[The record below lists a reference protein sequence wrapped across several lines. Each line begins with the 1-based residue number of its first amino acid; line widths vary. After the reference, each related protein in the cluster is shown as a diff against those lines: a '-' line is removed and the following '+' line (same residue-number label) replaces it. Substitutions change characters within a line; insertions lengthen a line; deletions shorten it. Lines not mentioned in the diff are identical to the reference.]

1 MNDDIT
7 VVLTCFDYGAYLAE
21 SVESALS
28 QEGGAPRLIVVDDGS
43 SDARTLVELERLPA
57 GVELVR
63 QQNAGLAAARNA
75 GLRRAATPFV
85 LALDADDRLAP
96 GALRRLRAPLETDP
110 RLGFSYGIMRFFG
123 SWEGILRMP
132 PYDPYV
138 LLYRHNIGAVALI
151 RRQLFED
158 VGGYD
163 PAFDGYEDWEFW
175 LHALARGWR
184 GCRVEAVTL
193 HYRRHGRTMLAGAR
207 THYRASFRQLRRKH
221 AVLYSRRQRR
231 QLAAESEL
239 GGAQR
244 LLYRCWWGWR
254 PLPARAE
261 LALQSLLW
269 RPRRG

>member
-21 SVESALS
+21 SVASVLT

-43 SDARTLVELERLPA
+43 TDARTIAELERLPA
-57 GVELVR
+57 EAELVR

-75 GLRRAATPFV
+75 GLRLAETPFV
-85 LALDADDRLAP
+85 LALDADDRLAS
-96 GALRRLRAPLETDP
+96 GALRLLREPLVADP

-123 SWEGILRMP
+123 AWEGILRMP
-132 PYDPYV
+132 PYDPYA

-151 RRQLFED
+151 RRRLFED

-184 GCRVEAVTL
+184 GRRVEAVTL

-221 AVLYSRRQRR
+221 ADLYTRSRRR
-231 QLAAESEL
+231 QLRAESEL
-239 GGAQR
+239 GAARR
-244 LLYRCWWGWR
+244 LVYRCWWGWR
-254 PLPARAE
+254 PLPARVE